1 MQLKPLD
8 VDALDLV
15 AGWLADRANYEWLD
29 FGHGAQRLTPV
40 SLRLMSQR
48 DIHLLRLFTP
58 DSHGEPIGVVALS
71 DIAKPFKTATLW
83 YVLGNKSYA
92 GKGYTTLAV
101 SKLLTL
107 GFNDLQLHAVN
118 AWVVDH
124 NHASISILRRN
135 NFQLIG
141 RQRQC
146 HYVDGRPCD
155 RLLFDLLATE
165 HKEL

>member
-1 MQLKPLD
+1 MQLKL
-8 VDALDLV
+8 LDLDTLDMV
-15 AGWLADRANYEWLD
+15 GAWLSAKENSQWLH
-29 FGHGAQRLTPV
+29 FGNGTQRLTPV
-40 SLRLMSQR
+40 SLRLMAQR

-58 DSHGEPIGVVALS
+58 DSHDDPIGVVALS
-71 DIAKPFKTATLW
+71 EIAKPFKTATLW
-83 YVLGNKSYA
+83 YVLGDKSY
-92 GKGYTTLAV
+92 GGQGYTTRAV

-107 GFNDLQLHAVN
+107 GFGELGLHAVN
-118 AWVVDH
+118 AWAVDH

-146 HYVDGRPCD
+146 HSIDGRPCD